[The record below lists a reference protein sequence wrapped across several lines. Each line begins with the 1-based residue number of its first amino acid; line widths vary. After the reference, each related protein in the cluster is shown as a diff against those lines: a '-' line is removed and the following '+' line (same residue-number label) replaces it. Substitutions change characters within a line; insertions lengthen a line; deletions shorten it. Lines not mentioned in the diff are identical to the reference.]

1 MLISKPKQQQ
11 DLFAISNIGF
21 IINSIQINF
30 DELPIIYFAN
40 TIDNLKQS
48 NNYDKRNNFFNDSKF
63 NFNDQFMTL
72 DNIKKQINL
81 LDMVTESYIKRLIEK
96 YDSITE
102 DKLIQF
108 YIDYIYYLVDK
119 LNLLGLPLNSIID
132 IKYSLLLKNSELLSL
147 LNKYNSNIINN
158 LKSLYSDLIK
168 ISK

>member
-40 TIDNLKQS
+40 EIEQLKQS
-48 NNYDKRNNFFNDSKF
+48 NYDKRNYFFTDSKF
-63 NFNDQFMTL
+63 SFNDQFMTL

-81 LDMVTESYIKRLIEK
+81 LDMITESYIKRLIEK

-119 LNLLGLPLNSIID
+119 LNLLGLPMNSIID

>member
-48 NNYDKRNNFFNDSKF
+48 NNYDKWNYFFNDSKF
-63 NFNDQFMTL
+63 SFNDQFMTL

-96 YDSITE
+96 YDSNRIVAFIAMNQYARNISLRWTSRNNIGKISCLVIATRKAE
-102 DKLIQF
+102 PWPPGNCF
-108 YIDYIYYLVDK
+108 YI
-119 LNLLGLPLNSIID
+119 NHGLSVRR
-132 IKYSLLLKNSELLSL
+132 
-147 LNKYNSNIINN
+147 
-158 LKSLYSDLIK
+158 
-168 ISK
+168 